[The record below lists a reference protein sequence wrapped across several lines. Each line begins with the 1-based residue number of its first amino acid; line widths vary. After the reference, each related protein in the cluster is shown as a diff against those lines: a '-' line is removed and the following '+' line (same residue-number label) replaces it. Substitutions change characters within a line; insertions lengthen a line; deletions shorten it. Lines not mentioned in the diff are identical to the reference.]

1 MLIVAGC
8 GHLSGLLA
16 RCILSG
22 ALGAKVPSPTEY
34 FNGWCQTDANLD
46 KNEQLKYGETAEIT
60 TPNSRTKVYV
70 APTDEEL
77 LIARDTVR
85 VITGEMHA

>member
-1 MLIVAGC
+1 MANRRGTEPTYQW
-8 GHLSGLLA
+8 
-16 RCILSG
+16 
-22 ALGAKVPSPTEY
+22 PSDW
-34 FNGWCQTDANLD
+34 GQVSWCQTDANLD